1 MRVFHTQSLLCPWK
15 PGRSPLDHI
24 FPLQSVHLQPWCN
37 FLPMFLCSP
46 LVLVAGAQMGLPE
59 IREFF
64 SRSPWLVRVV
74 LDLLSI
80 FLRFSYKNQS
90 D

>member
-1 MRVFHTQSLLCPWK
+1 M
-15 PGRSPLDHI
+15 D
-24 FPLQSVHLQPWCN
+24 
-37 FLPMFLCSP
+37 
-46 LVLVAGAQMGLPE
+46 LPE
-59 IREFF
+59 IMEFF
-64 SRSPWLVRVV
+64 SRIPWLVRAV